1 MRLLFDHSVPSPLR
15 ALLAGHDVSLTRD
28 RGWQEL
34 VNGVLIAS
42 AEGAGFEV
50 LVTCDK
56 NWPYQQN
63 LAGRRIGIVVLPTN
77 AWPHLRAHAAAILAA
92 IDGAGPGSYQELE
105 LPRPALVRRQP
116 SGRSDA

>member
-15 ALLAGHDVSLTRD
+15 ILLGGHDVSLARD

-34 VNGVLIAS
+34 VNGALIAS
-42 AEGAGFEV
+42 AEDAGFDV

-63 LAGRRIGIVVLPTN
+63 LAGRCIAIVVLPTN
-77 AWPHLRAHAAAILAA
+77 AWPHLRAHAPAILAA
-92 IDGAGPGSYQELE
+92 IDGAGPGSYRELE
-105 LPRPALVRRQP
+105 LPRPALVRRP
-116 SGRSDA
+116 PPGF